1 MSGNSRVA
9 AVLCAAVVACIGVGS
24 AFAGES
30 TGNGRYI
37 NGSDAAPLNG
47 NSACAY
53 SGQNPEGLLSPSD
66 PNYEPGRVQ
75 NWGHIPKTGDGF
87 TRELATSLGLNPGIA
102 CNPTK
107 SAGEPG

>member
-1 MSGNSRVA
+1 MRNRSRVA
-9 AVLCAAVVACIGVGS
+9 VAVCAAVLGAFGAGA

-37 NGSDAAPLNG
+37 NGTDEAPLHG
-47 NSACAY
+47 NSNCAY
-53 SGQNPEGLLSPSD
+53 SGQNPEGLLDPTD

-75 NWGHIPKTGDGF
+75 NWGHIGQDGRAF
-87 TRELATSLGLNPGIA
+87 LTSIGLNPGIA

-107 SAGEPG
+107 ATGPA

>member
-1 MSGNSRVA
+1 MRLRSRLAVA
-9 AVLCAAVVACIGVGS
+9 GCTLAVGAMGASA

-37 NGSDAAPLNG
+37 NGSDDAPLHG
-47 NSACAY
+47 KSACAY

-66 PNYEPGRVQ
+66 PNYEPGRAQ
-75 NWGHIPKTGDGF
+75 SWGLIPKEDRAF
-87 TRELATSLGLNPGIA
+87 LTSIGLNPGIS

-107 SAGEPG
+107 ATGE